1 MPTNPL
7 VTFLLLFVV
16 LPTVVA
22 ALIPSALWGRRLLT
36 FCCALPGVAFVG
48 IWYADGHMEEGL
60 MGAVG
65 GLCTIAVL
73 GILLYLVSNVLYI
86 WVRMPVQWWRRRR
99 AGSAEPPP
107 GLLLQADSEKGLSL
121 HGEPLCTAADAHSSV
136 LRLSGEEVRLREQK
150 LPLRARMA
158 GCAEYEIGCA
168 SLCGRLSLRRKVG
181 FALELRSGNSV
192 SRVEKTLVRKKC
204 GVLIS
209 HIYFFEHE
217 GWRYGFYPLR
227 GCLSICGEGKPGVR
241 ELLVAVAAWLA
252 AWRFDDDLE

>member
-1 MPTNPL
+1 MPENPL
-7 VTFLLLFVV
+7 VAILLVFVG

-22 ALIPSALWGRRLLT
+22 AWMPSALWGRRLRMA
-36 FCCALPGVAFVG
+36 FCCALPGAMVWVLLAS
-48 IWYADGHMEEGL
+48 GHMEDGL
-60 MGAVG
+60 LGAVG
-65 GLCTIAVL
+65 DISSIALL
-73 GILLYLVSNVLYI
+73 GVLLYLVSGVLCA
-86 WVRMPVQWWRRRR
+86 WLRMLVQWWRRR
-99 AGSAEPPP
+99 ACASEALP
-107 GLLLQADSEKGLSL
+107 GLLLQADGEAGLSL
-121 HGEPLCTAADAHSSV
+121 QGEQLCTEADERGFV
-136 LRLSGEEVRLREQK
+136 LRLAGEAVRLREQK

-158 GCAEYEIGCA
+158 GCAEYEISCA
-168 SLCGRLSLRRKVG
+168 SLCGHLSLRRKVG

-204 GVLIS
+204 GVVIS
-209 HIYFFEHE
+209 HICFFEHE